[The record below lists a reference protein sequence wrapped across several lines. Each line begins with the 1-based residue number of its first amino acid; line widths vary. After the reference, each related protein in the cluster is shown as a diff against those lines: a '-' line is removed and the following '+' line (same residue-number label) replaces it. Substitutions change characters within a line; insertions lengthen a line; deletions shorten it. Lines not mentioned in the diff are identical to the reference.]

1 MRKDKSA
8 LPRQRKEVRLDAV
21 GIDVLSQLLVEALQQ
36 ADVDRKDIIRLRLAV
51 EEILGLWQADAA
63 QKMVGVFRCGTR
75 LGRMYIEI
83 SAPGRRID
91 PEQAAGDIA
100 GQMLCANLLAQAGL
114 APTFSYHDG
123 VNRLAI
129 YPARPQKISPLLQL
143 LLAICG
149 CAASCFARTCGGGGG
164 RRGGSFVYR
173 ADGHFADPGWP
184 HDLFQRLLGDR
195 QYW

>member
-63 QKMVGVFRCGTR
+63 QETVGVFRCGTR

-114 APTFSYHDG
+114 APTFPTMTGSTVWPSILPDH
-123 VNRLAI
+123 RRSALCCSCCW
-129 YPARPQKISPLLQL
+129 RSLLQGLWVRCFL
-143 LLAICG
+143 LCPHMWG
-149 CAASCFARTCGGGGG
+149 RWRAAWWILCLPR
-164 RRGGSFVYR
+164 
-173 ADGHFADPGWP
+173 
-184 HDLFQRLLGDR
+184 
-195 QYW
+195 